1 MRMRTFAL
9 AKNAKHL
16 QIRRSVR
23 RSVIAAAPQ
32 SHRSRATHICEC
44 GLCIGEECEAF
55 ANSTQ
60 CHCGGTAIPKEKMRC
75 YSNAPPVAELPADR
89 KKFCKRRKSGIE
101 NNRGPRAKS
110 LILTGANS
118 MQRTAVT
125 AIFFCM
131 LTLPHKCG
139 VWRCYSN
146 APPVAELPADRKKF
160 CKRRKSGAESNRGPR
175 AKSLI
180 LAGVNSMQRTAV
192 TAIFFCMLTLPH
204 KCGVWR
210 RYSNAPPVAELPL
223 GSFLATQCSAPRDG
237 VISLRF
243 GEAHASR
250 SRPET

>member
-16 QIRRSVR
+16 QIRRSV
-23 RSVIAAAPQ
+23 IAAAPQ
-32 SHRSRATHICEC
+32 SHRSRATHLCEC
-44 GLCIGEECEAF
+44 GLLHWRRMRSICKFDAVSLRRRR
-55 ANSTQ
+55 N
-60 CHCGGTAIPKEKMRC
+60 PKRKMRR

-89 KKFCKRRKSGIE
+89 KKFCRRRKSG
-101 NNRGPRAKS
+101 
-110 LILTGANS
+110 
-118 MQRTAVT
+118 V
-125 AIFFCM
+125 
-131 LTLPHKCG
+131 
-139 VWRCYSN
+139 
-146 APPVAELPADRKKF
+146 
-160 CKRRKSGAESNRGPR
+160 ESNRGPR

-180 LAGVNSMQRTAV
+180 LAGANSMQRTAV